1 MSEPPG
7 GRGAP
12 ALRRLPPWQRSD
24 LDAHASRLDEA
35 FRQAGASLAYV
46 FGSLA
51 RGREADRK
59 AISDLDIA
67 VVFPPETPRETMRRA
82 WYELRAALERIFG
95 REDFDLVIANE
106 ASAAL
111 RYRII
116 RDRDLIYSA
125 GEDELARFE
134 SQARRDWLDM
144 AYFRAIQRKALEQR
158 YGGDKR

>member
-1 MSEPPG
+1 MSGPPG
-7 GRGAP
+7 GKGVP
-12 ALRRLPPWQRSD
+12 AIRALPPWQRSD
-24 LDAHASRLDEA
+24 LDARAPEVEEA
-35 FRQAGASLAYV
+35 FRSSGVSLAYV

-67 VVFPPETPRETMRRA
+67 VVFPPQTGREAMRRA
-82 WYELRAALERIFG
+82 WYGLRAALERIFG

-116 RDRDLIYSA
+116 RDRDLIYWA
-125 GEDELARFE
+125 GAGELARFE

-144 AYFRAIQRKALEQR
+144 AYFRAIQRRALEQR
-158 YGGDKR
+158 YGGSGQ